1 MSAESKPDIEVFY
14 SYSHQDE
21 ALRQQLEKHL
31 RILEH
36 RGVITGWHD
45 RQIGA
50 GTEWAGQID
59 THLDTARVIL
69 LLVSSD
75 FLASNYCYNVEMKR
89 AMERHAAGEARVI
102 PIILRPVV
110 WEDAPFGKLQALPK
124 DAKPVTSWQN
134 QDEAFVSV
142 TKGVQDAVEGLVR
155 EAPAN
160 FQSTSPEQ
168 VPVHPPQEPEPTT
181 VSPPKKPLV
190 PDQKSRRV
198 FIGAASVGLVI
209 AAVGTYVTVPEVGEW
224 LGLNKPREITTSIGM
239 TLVRIP
245 AGEFQM
251 GSNSSIQPV
260 QSPVHR
266 VRISEPFY
274 LGKYEVTQAQWKAVM
289 GTNPSA
295 FSDNPNQPVEN
306 VSWEDVQEFI
316 KRLNEQE
323 GWDVC
328 RLPTDAQWEYAA
340 RAGTT
345 MEWYESDVDAIAW
358 YVKNSEGQTHEVG
371 QKRPNAWGLYD
382 MLGNV
387 WEWCY
392 DGMREYTADMV
403 VDPMG
408 LTVAGTPRVIRGGCW
423 QQSEE
428 GVRAAIRNP
437 VAPNDRAHAIGFRCA
452 SSGRRR

>member
-1 MSAESKPDIEVFY
+1 
-14 SYSHQDE
+14 
-21 ALRQQLEKHL
+21 
-31 RILEH
+31 
-36 RGVITGWHD
+36 
-45 RQIGA
+45 
-50 GTEWAGQID
+50 
-59 THLDTARVIL
+59 
-69 LLVSSD
+69 
-75 FLASNYCYNVEMKR
+75 
-89 AMERHAAGEARVI
+89 
-102 PIILRPVV
+102 
-110 WEDAPFGKLQALPK
+110 
-124 DAKPVTSWQN
+124 
-134 QDEAFVSV
+134 
-142 TKGVQDAVEGLVR
+142 
-155 EAPAN
+155 
-160 FQSTSPEQ
+160 
-168 VPVHPPQEPEPTT
+168 
-181 VSPPKKPLV
+181 
-190 PDQKSRRV
+190 
-198 FIGAASVGLVI
+198 
-209 AAVGTYVTVPEVGEW
+209 
-224 LGLNKPREITTSIGM
+224 
-239 TLVRIP
+239 
-245 AGEFQM
+245 M